1 MIPLVI
7 SQPETDHLR
16 ELLLQDEV
24 WVGRARWL
32 RWLQD
37 GEDNDTMAIDDMRH
51 DDRIAACAWLQQQ
64 RHALHDAVE
73 GGERAPEG
81 WVEELPLYRGLC
93 PDTDLL

>member
-7 SQPETDHLR
+7 SASQTAHLR
-16 ELLLQDEV
+16 ELLNQDEV
-24 WVGRARWL
+24 WVGRARWV

-37 GEDNDTMAIDDMRH
+37 AQRSDTMAIEDMRH
-51 DDRIAACAWLQQQ
+51 DDRIAACAWLRQQ
-64 RHALHDAVE
+64 RHALYDAIE

-81 WVEELPLYRGLC
+81 WVEDLPLFRGLC